1 MITIYA
7 ARYKWG
13 PIITGGALQCGG
25 GGALKSGTI
34 CENADLRFNS
44 TGIKSKCNNSRQASL
59 IQEHPGQLELASGM
73 QK

>member
-1 MITIYA
+1 MLQDISGA
-7 ARYKWG
+7 PLSLEGRYSV
-13 PIITGGALQCGG
+13 G
-25 GGALKSGTI
+25 GGALKSGTV

>member
-1 MITIYA
+1 M
-7 ARYKWG
+7 W
-13 PIITGGALQCGG
+13 GG